1 MAELVLLLLA
11 LVALAFDTSTSLVF
25 VFLAVGAS
33 AWKQRRLRAQLK
45 ELTDATTKQND
56 YLRREIVEV
65 RRQIAAAADA
75 KPAERPAQAP
85 VAAVSEAKK
94 PAAPTIVPPV
104 AVTAVEAKPV
114 VPPPPPPAPVAPPV
128 VPTPPVTAKP
138 PEVPK
143 PAPAP
148 IPPQPTILPPPPAA
162 PVPQTPSVLPSTPA
176 PPPSPAARLAAP
188 GAIAPLRPS
197 TPKPAP
203 QPRMKSVF
211 ALEEALGTNWL
222 NKLGV
227 IILVLGVAFFG
238 IYELGELGPLG
249 KVGISCAAAVALL
262 AGGIWL
268 EKRERYRVFGR
279 TGIGGG
285 WALLFFTTYALN
297 HVQAM
302 RVLNSEI
309 TDLVLMLVVAGV
321 MVAHTLR
328 YNSQLV
334 TGLAFLLGFTTVSL
348 SHDDVYSLAAGAVL
362 ALGLVSIVVKRGWFE
377 LEVFGILSSY
387 LNHLY
392 WLYRLLG
399 PDGAQGHAFPQYQ
412 ASTGLLFFYWL
423 VFRVSYVVRRIKSP
437 SDEHVSTAAAVLNTV
452 LLLGTMKFQSV
463 NPELAYLAL
472 LIVGAAEFIFGQL
485 PITRRRRPGFV
496 ILSVLGALLMVAS
509 VPFHYSG
516 NNVAILWL
524 VGAEAFLAAGIILS
538 EVIFRRLG
546 LLIGLLVGVHLA
558 AVDFIPL
565 MRLRS
570 SSEALALAP
579 GMMFALCAVVLYLN
593 AVVAGRQWKQFFGS
607 SPDLQLL
614 TLHSYVGGF
623 AAVCAAWAL
632 CSGDWTALAFA
643 ALMLPLAVLARGLE
657 SKHFQVQYGLIG
669 MLTLLRAFFFNLH
682 TESSAHV
689 KMRLLTLPVLAAAF
703 YLTARFGAL
712 RDDAEQ
718 RTFRGL
724 LAAAG
729 TLLVTLLIYYE
740 LSAPWV
746 AVGWMAFAIVLALVS
761 RWMAYR
767 PLVWQANAVAIAAM
781 VRTFTYNFSVEESW
795 HGVSLRLLTVVVV
808 AAGLYFIS
816 RKATLEE
823 TGRVPASAY
832 LHTTAGTAL
841 LATLAWYEAPG
852 GWVAPVWVAFAL
864 VLAAVDRRFELDE
877 LPWQAHA
884 LAALTLLRS
893 VSVNLYVTDLW
904 HGISVRLLS
913 LAMVAVAL
921 YALSRLIRM
930 PERWRAQDF
939 HHIYSWAASTI
950 VSLLLWYELQP
961 LSVAVGWAV
970 FGLVLF
976 EYGLWRTI
984 KQFRYQAYVA
994 FAAAFG
1000 RIFFVNLTAGAPGE
1014 LWGPRL
1020 YTILPLALIFFFV
1033 YAQLAG
1039 GDKAAT
1045 RDLSLYCDVLL
1056 AYLGSGSLV
1065 AVLYFQFAGDW
1076 IVTAWAAA
1084 VVVLFAA
1091 ALWLDRSIFLH
1102 QALLLTV
1109 GTCGRGVMHNLFGS
1123 SYFVGGDWTGRY
1135 FVLGSAIALLLA
1147 TLPFAYCLRNRYGM
1161 SGRFKGL
1168 AAPVLRP
1175 EQMMF
1180 FLPIILLTLMLALK
1194 MRAGM
1199 VTVAWGIE
1207 GVLIVLLALA
1217 VNERSFRLTGLV
1229 LLLVCVAKVMA
1240 LDMWGL
1246 AVRDRY
1252 LTLIILGAALLLV
1265 SFLYTRYRDTIRQFL

>member
-11 LVALAFDTSTSLVF
+11 LVALAFDTSASLFF
-25 VFLAVGAS
+25 VFLAVGTS
-33 AWKQRRLRAQLK
+33 AWKQHRLRAQLK

-56 YLRREIVEV
+56 YLHREIVEV
-65 RRQIAAAADA
+65 RRQIAAGPEA

-85 VAAVSEAKK
+85 VAAASEAEK
-94 PAAPTIVPPV
+94 PVAPAVVPPV
-104 AVTAVEAKPV
+104 PVTAAEPKPV
-114 VPPPPPPAPVAPPV
+114 VPPVPPKTVEPVRPPAA
-128 VPTPPVTAKP
+128 TAPPVTARP
-138 PEVPK
+138 PEVSK
-143 PAPAP
+143 PVSATPVP
-148 IPPQPTILPPPPAA
+148 PTILPPLPAA
-162 PVPQTPSVLPSTPA
+162 QTPTVL
-176 PPPSPAARLAAP
+176 PPSPSAVPPSPVARLAAP
-188 GAIAPLRPS
+188 EPIAPLRAFA
-197 TPKPAP
+197 PKPAP
-203 QPRMKSVF
+203 RQRMKSVF

-249 KVGISCAAAVALL
+249 KVGISFAAGFALL

-268 EKRERYRVFGR
+268 EKRERYRVLGR

-297 HVQAM
+297 HVQTM
-302 RVLNSEI
+302 RVMDSEI
-309 TDLVLMLVVAGV
+309 ADLILMLVVAGI
-321 MVAHTLR
+321 MVVHTLR

-334 TGLAFLLGFTTVSL
+334 TGLSFLLAFTTVSL
-348 SHDDVYSLAAGAVL
+348 SHDDVYSLGAGAVL
-362 ALGLVSIVVKRGWFE
+362 ALGLVSIVVRRSWFE
-377 LEVFGILSSY
+377 LEVFGILASY

-399 PDGAQGHAFPQYQ
+399 PEGAQGHAFPQYH

-437 SDEHVSTAAAVLNTV
+437 ADEHVSTAAAVLNTL

-463 NPELAYLAL
+463 QPELAYVAL
-472 LIVGAAEFIFGQL
+472 LVVGAVEFIFGQL
-485 PITRRRRPGFV
+485 PVTRRRRPAFV
-496 ILSVLGALLMVAS
+496 ILSVLGAVLMLAS

-524 VGAEAFLAAGIILS
+524 VGAEAFLAAGIVLG
-538 EVIFRRLG
+538 EVVFRRLG
-546 LLIGLLVGVHLA
+546 LLTGVLVGAHLA

-570 SSEALALAP
+570 ASEELALAP
-579 GMMFALCAVVLYLN
+579 GVLFALCGVVLYLN
-593 AVVAGRQWKQFFGS
+593 ALALGRRWKQFFGDL
-607 SPDLQLL
+607 PDSLLL
-614 TLHSYVGGF
+614 TLHSYIGGF
-623 AAVCAAWAL
+623 AAVCAAWSL

-643 ALMLPLAVLARGLE
+643 GLMLALALLGRPLE
-657 SKHFQVQYGLIG
+657 SKHLQAQYGLIG
-669 MLTLLRAFFFNLH
+669 AVTLIRTFFFNLH
-682 TESSAHV
+682 TENSAHV
-689 KMRLLTLPVLAAAF
+689 KMRLLTMPVLAAAF
-703 YLTARFGAL
+703 YLTARFAAL
-712 RDDAEQ
+712 RDSAEQ
-718 RTFRGL
+718 RSFRGL
-724 LAAAG
+724 FAAAG
-729 TLLVTLLIYYE
+729 TLLVTVLIYYE
-740 LSAPWV
+740 VAAAWV
-746 AVGWMAFAIVLALVS
+746 AVGWVVVAILLALVS
-761 RWMAYR
+761 RRMQYR
-767 PLVWQANAVAIAAM
+767 ALAWQANAVAIAAV
-781 VRTFTYNFSVEESW
+781 VRTFTYNFSVEQDW
-795 HGVSLRLLTVVVV
+795 HGMSLRLVTVVVV

-816 RKATLEE
+816 RKATLEPP
-823 TGRVPASAY
+823 GRVPATAY

-841 LATLAWYEAPG
+841 LATLAWYEAPS
-852 GWVAPVWVAFAL
+852 GWVAAIWAGFAL

-893 VSVNLYVTDLW
+893 VSVNLYATDLW
-904 HGISVRLLS
+904 RGISVRLLS
-913 LAMVAVAL
+913 LAIVAVAL
-921 YALSRLIRM
+921 YALSRVIRM
-930 PERWRAQDF
+930 PDRWRAQDF

-976 EYGLWRTI
+976 EYGLWRAT

-1033 YAQLAG
+1033 YAQVTG
-1039 GDKAAT
+1039 GDKTTA
-1045 RDLSLYCDVLL
+1045 RDLNLYFDALL
-1056 AYLGSGSLV
+1056 AYLGTGSIV
-1065 AVLYFQFAGDW
+1065 AVLYFQFASDW
-1076 IVTAWAAA
+1076 IVTAWAGA
-1084 VVVLFAA
+1084 VFILFAA
-1091 ALWLDRSIFLH
+1091 ALLLNRPVFLH

-1109 GTCGRGVMHNLFGS
+1109 ATFGRGVMHNLFGA

-1135 FVLGSAIALLLA
+1135 FVLGAAIAILLA
-1147 TLPFAYCLRNRYGM
+1147 TLPFAYRLRNCYGT
-1161 SGRFKGL
+1161 SARFRAL
-1168 AAPVLRP
+1168 TAPVRRP
-1175 EQMMF
+1175 EQVMF

-1199 VTVAWGIE
+1199 VTVSWGIE

-1217 VNERSFRLTGLV
+1217 LNERSFRLTGLV
-1229 LLLVCVAKVMA
+1229 LLLVCVGKVMA

-1252 LTLIILGAALLLV
+1252 ITLIILGAALLLV